1 MKLVKKTLEYLFV
14 LERGKRFLVLFI
26 AALPFGLCAAFTL
39 DGGAALKWISD
50 YATHANGFSTAWH
63 MGLSPLRTLF
73 WHSVTGVVLVPTLAF
88 LGSVISRNMRVG
100 AFRTDRIGRE
110 LNESFFP
117 ALTMTVLYIVFY
129 LATRLLLTL
138 FVLLWG
144 RMGTLWLSAGLTA
157 LTAFIFIFLM
167 GLLTEYNLLYFPIMV
182 IQGITST
189 HAFGTAFNRMNL
201 KFGQLTLAVAVP
213 IFLKIVA
220 SFLLHFIKIPAVSY
234 VLDGALN
241 AFLLVY
247 LGTASFVAYYESTS
261 LERNDYT
268 REYYY
273 RKK

>member
-14 LERGKRFLVLFI
+14 LERGKRFLALFL
-26 AALPFGLCAAFTL
+26 AALPFGISAAFTL

-50 YATHANGFSTAWH
+50 YATHAKDFSTAWH

-73 WHSVTGVVLVPTLAF
+73 WHSVTGVVLIPTLAF
-88 LGSVISRNMRVG
+88 LGSIISRNMRVG
-100 AFRTDRIGRE
+100 VFRIDRIGRE

-117 ALTMTVLYIVFY
+117 ALTVTVLYVVFY

-138 FVLLWG
+138 FVFLWG
-144 RMGTLWLSAGLTA
+144 RMGTLWMSIGLTA
-157 LTAFIFIFLM
+157 VSAFIFIFLM

-182 IQGITST
+182 IHGSAPT

-201 KFGQLTLAVAVP
+201 KFRQLTIAVACP
-213 IFLKIVA
+213 ILLKIAA
-220 SFLLHFIKIPAVSY
+220 SFLLHLIQLPVLSY
-234 VLDGALN
+234 VLDGVLN
-241 AFLLVY
+241 AFFLVY
-247 LGTASFVAYYESTS
+247 LGTASFVAYYESSS